1 MSKKLILLVSFV
13 LVLVDERKSIELS
26 RIATESKEEAS

>member
-13 LVLVDERKSIELS
+13 LVSVDERKSIELS
-26 RIATESKEEAS
+26 RIETDSKEEVS

>member
-13 LVLVDERKSIELS
+13 LVSVDVRKSIELS
-26 RIATESKEEAS
+26 HRATDSKEEVS

>member
-26 RIATESKEEAS
+26 RSASDSKEKVS

>member
-1 MSKKLILLVSFV
+1 MSKKLILLIPFV

-26 RIATESKEEAS
+26 RRATDSKEEVS

>member
-13 LVLVDERKSIELS
+13 LVSVDERKSIELS
-26 RIATESKEEAS
+26 RSASDSKEKVS